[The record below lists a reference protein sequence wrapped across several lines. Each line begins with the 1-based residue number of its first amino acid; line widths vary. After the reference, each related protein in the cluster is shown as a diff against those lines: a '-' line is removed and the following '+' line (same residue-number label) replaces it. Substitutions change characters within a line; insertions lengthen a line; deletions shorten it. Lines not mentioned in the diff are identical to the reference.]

1 MTRIP
6 AFALARTARATALAL
21 PLVLLGACAVG
32 PDYVRPAT
40 RAPASYKEMNGWKPA
55 QPRDHETKGPWW
67 TVFNDPL
74 LDGLQQQVTVS
85 NQNLAVA
92 EARYRQARAL
102 VQVARASFFPLAT
115 ADVTTGRSQAAR
127 SGTSA
132 VASRGVINTHATT
145 LDTTWEPDLWGR
157 VRRLVEADVA
167 SAQAS
172 AADLEAVRLS
182 IQSDL
187 AQNYFQLRVLDTQK
201 QLLDDT
207 VKGFETSLRLTENLY
222 EAGVVARAD
231 VVQALAQ
238 LKTTQAQALDVG
250 VQRAQLEHAIAL
262 LVGRAPS
269 EFSLPPAPLDVLPP
283 PVPVGLPSE
292 LLERRPDIA
301 AAERR
306 VAAANAQIGVAQ
318 SAYFP
323 ALSLSASA
331 GFQSTHLATWF
342 NAPAR
347 FWSLGATLAQT
358 LFDGGARA
366 GQTAQAIAAYD
377 AEAATYRQ
385 TVLNGFKEVEDNLAA
400 LRILETEASVQAE
413 AVAASRR
420 SVELAINQYK
430 AGTVSY
436 INVVTAQAT
445 ALGNERTAA
454 DLLGRRL
461 AASVLLVR
469 ALGGGWHADTLPA
482 RPEVIGTGENR
493 R

>member
-1 MTRIP
+1 
-6 AFALARTARATALAL
+6 
-21 PLVLLGACAVG
+21 
-32 PDYVRPAT
+32 
-40 RAPASYKEMNGWKPA
+40 
-55 QPRDHETKGPWW
+55 
-67 TVFNDPL
+67 
-74 LDGLQQQVTVS
+74 
-85 NQNLAVA
+85 
-92 EARYRQARAL
+92 
-102 VQVARASFFPLAT
+102 
-115 ADVTTGRSQAAR
+115 
-127 SGTSA
+127 
-132 VASRGVINTHATT
+132 
-145 LDTTWEPDLWGR
+145 
-157 VRRLVEADVA
+157 
-167 SAQAS
+167 
-172 AADLEAVRLS
+172 
-182 IQSDL
+182 
-187 AQNYFQLRVLDTQK
+187 
-201 QLLDDT
+201 
-207 VKGFETSLRLTENLY
+207 
-222 EAGVVARAD
+222 
-231 VVQALAQ
+231 
-238 LKTTQAQALDVG
+238 
-250 VQRAQLEHAIAL
+250 
-262 LVGRAPS
+262 
-269 EFSLPPAPLDVLPP
+269 
-283 PVPVGLPSE
+283 
-292 LLERRPDIA
+292 
-301 AAERR
+301 
-306 VAAANAQIGVAQ
+306 NAQIGVAQ

-366 GQTAQAIAAYD
+366 GQTAQAVAVYD
-377 AEAATYRQ
+377 AQVASYRQ